1 MLDYLYNLAT
11 DRKQGL
17 LASILKFFLL
27 VLSFIYRAAV
37 EAAALFCRA
46 RPYQA
51 KCKVISVGNI
61 TWGGTG
67 KTPLVELISRCLKE
81 AGHRPAILSRGYRH
95 ADEPRML
102 SGNLAGIPVII
113 DKNRVRAAIRAV
125 SEYEADVVI
134 LDDGFQ
140 QWRIKK
146 DLEIVTIDAK
156 NPFGNR
162 CLLPAGILRQGLSAL
177 KRADVFLL
185 TKVDMAQGIEDLKD
199 SLSRLNPRA
208 EIFESVH
215 QPVGFYNFSKE
226 EERLGVDSFRG
237 KSVALFSG
245 IADPDSFEDL
255 IRSLGIDI
263 GSSFRFRDHHIYTQ
277 NDLEEIMRDAKKKN
291 INIVITTEKDAAR
304 LLGLRLKTYNLQLFI
319 LRICLKIIANE
330 EKFLNRLLRVYPA

>member
-27 VLSFIYRAAV
+27 VLSFIYRIAV
-37 EAAALFCRA
+37 EIAALFCRL

-51 KCKVISVGNI
+51 GCKVISVGNI

-67 KTPLVELISRCLKE
+67 KTPLVELISRYLKE
-81 AGHRPAILSRGYRH
+81 KGHRPAILSRGYRH

-113 DKNRVRAAIRAV
+113 DKNRVRAAKRAV
-125 SEYEADVVI
+125 SEYGADVVI

-162 CLLPAGILRQGLSAL
+162 RLLPAGILRQGFSAL
-177 KRADVFLL
+177 KRADIFLL
-185 TKVDMAQGIEDLKD
+185 TKVDMAEGLQEIKD
-199 SLSRLNPRA
+199 ILSRLNPKA

-215 QPVGFYNFSKE
+215 QPAGFYNFNKE

-237 KSVALFSG
+237 KPVALFSG

-255 IRSLGIDI
+255 IRSLGINI
-263 GSSFRFRDHHIYTQ
+263 GLSFRFRDHHIYTQ
-277 NDLEEIMRDAKKKN
+277 DDLEGIAQAAQKKN
-291 INIVITTEKDAAR
+291 INIVITTEKDAVR
-304 LLGLRLKTYNLQLFI
+304 LLGLQLTVYSLQLFI
-319 LRICLKIIANE
+319 LRIALKITANE
-330 EKFLNRLLRVYPA
+330 EKFLNRLLRVYSA